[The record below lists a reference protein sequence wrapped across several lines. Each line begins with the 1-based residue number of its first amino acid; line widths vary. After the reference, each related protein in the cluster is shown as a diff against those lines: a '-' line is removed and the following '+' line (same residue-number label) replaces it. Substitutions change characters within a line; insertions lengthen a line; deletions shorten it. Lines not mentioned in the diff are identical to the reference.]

1 MKKIIRLSL
10 VTLALGIVFCLCLG
24 AAKSENVEFKDLGNS
39 FSYTYDSSTET
50 LTLQGKGDWP
60 ETKDFSAYSIQTL
73 IIDDG
78 ITSIGATGYLT
89 IGNYF
94 DTIIVGKD
102 CEQLYTDLYQATPS
116 SSITYMVAKS
126 DYQVDPDNPYYSA
139 YDGVLYTKDYKKL
152 LRCPTKKKTISFHPN
167 VEILATGSFL
177 DVSFD
182 PMTNLPSGL
191 SHTATTQLN
200 GERILVIPWGVTTIE
215 GELFERFST
224 FGYVFIPDTLI
235 YGSKSQ
241 SPHIS
246 DVINYDSA
254 FHNNL
259 MNKMYDSTGSSNVW
273 PSHGRDTTEY
283 LDHAGIYDFDFY
295 AFYGVKPNSLKT
307 FSNGKTYFF
316 GPNYEYAKGWKQ
328 ASGNWYYFNDYG
340 AAVVKIW
347 LKSGNKWYFMQADGT
362 MATNKWVQWYNKWYY
377 VGSDGAMYA
386 NRWIKSSGKWYYLG
400 SDGTMY
406 TNRYT
411 PDGCWV
417 NGSGVWVK

>member
-24 AAKSENVEFKDLGNS
+24 AAKSESIESKDVGNG
-39 FSYTYDSSTET
+39 FSYIYDQKIET
-50 LTLQGKGDWP
+50 LTLRGEGEWP
-60 ETKDFSAYSIQTL
+60 RNVTFYDTSIQTL
-73 IIDDG
+73 IIEDG
-78 ITSIGATGYLT
+78 ITGVTVPYLGASNTV
-89 IGNYF
+89 
-94 DTIIVGKD
+94 IVGKD
-102 CEQLYTDLYQATPS
+102 CKILYDDQYTAYNDYVTAGQAYQ
-116 SSITYMVAKS
+116 I
-126 DYQVDPDNPYYSA
+126 DPENPYYAA

-152 LRCPTKKKTISFHPN
+152 LRCPTHKKTISFHPN

-283 LDHAGIYDFDFY
+283 LEHAGIYDFDFY
-295 AFYGVKPNSLKT
+295 SFYGVKPNSLKT

-362 MATNKWVQWYNKWYY
+362 MATNKWIQWYNKWYY

-400 SDGTMY
+400 SDGAMY